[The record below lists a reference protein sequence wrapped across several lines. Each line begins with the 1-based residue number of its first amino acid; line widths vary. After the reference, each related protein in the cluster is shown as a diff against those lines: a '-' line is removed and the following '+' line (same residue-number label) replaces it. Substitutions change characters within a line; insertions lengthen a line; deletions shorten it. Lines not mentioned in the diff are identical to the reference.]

1 MGRRITEVARPA
13 HRSGGPGSVNHDPFG
28 GIQALLSPNGLQW
41 RVVPFQD
48 RDRGAWRDLA
58 RADRHESASHVQGK
72 GGMVGRSRGYHSPP
86 RGFGAVESVEQ
97 YGGDAPPERAG
108 VHHEAADIQGAVL
121 EPNPGH
127 RSGQADLVV
136 EAEDRRNRSAGPRP
150 HKRRAADPAGTAE
163 YPGRTRRVAWARPSM
178 AARRSGTGRICHAA
192 TVPRGARPAAL
203 RSYIRIN
210 VQNVPADKD

>member
-1 MGRRITEVARPA
+1 M
-13 HRSGGPGSVNHDPFG
+13 NHDPFG

-121 EPNPGH
+121 EPDPGH

-136 EAEDRRNRSAGPRP
+136 SVSLHSGTLLAGLPMSR
-150 HKRRAADPAGTAE
+150 G
-163 YPGRTRRVAWARPSM
+163 RPS
-178 AARRSGTGRICHAA
+178 RFLTGRQICGACGPDA
-192 TVPRGARPAAL
+192 TVSSTRSMKNGWQSRSTTSPACRSSRLSSPWPR
-203 RSYIRIN
+203 
-210 VQNVPADKD
+210 